1 MIKTVLSSL
10 LLSVLFCI
18 PLLAQTV
25 SVSGRVTDSE
35 DNSPLPGVSI
45 VIKGKSQGT
54 TTNADGT
61 YQLSVNKG
69 DVLQASF
76 IGFATASVT
85 VDNQSTINFG
95 LKADASNLQEVV
107 VTAQGIRKSQR
118 EIGYAISKVDNS
130 DVIVGRSPQLAQALS
145 GKVTGLAVYNVNNSV
160 DPAVKIVLRGYRSLT
175 GNNEALVVLDGI
187 QTSSTVLSTINPNDI
202 ENVSILKGGQAATLY
217 GSAGINGA
225 LIITTK
231 RGTKGRLRVAYSNST
246 NFEQISFL
254 PKIQDKY
261 GSGSHYATSFGGAG
275 YKTDYLE
282 RMKDNWRSYENQQ
295 YGDMFDGSTRIQG
308 RTAEDGSQL
317 LIPYSAVQDARRKA
331 FNTGVSV
338 NNQVNF
344 QGGDETSS
352 FYLSIENQS
361 INGIVPNDR
370 SNRTSARVSA
380 TKEYGKL
387 TASFN
392 GAYVQGVYDRTSSDF
407 YNNILN
413 QPANL
418 PLSDLRNWQTNSL
431 ANPNGFYNDYY
442 NNPYF
447 EADNNR
453 LKYKDA
459 NFNGNL
465 SLTLKATNW
474 LSFTDRLGILNN
486 ARTGKNTTG
495 KFTYSDWAKTKSFI
509 PPPFFRDG
517 DGTGIYRA
525 ITDVQGSVLD
535 YTGTENV
542 LNNEFQIQLAKD
554 LGPLSNRLILGQSL
568 YQRSTNNMAVGSNS
582 IVVPDIYNVAN
593 RQGIL
598 TGGQILTQ
606 ERRLGYYADLT
617 MNYKNWLSL
626 NGSFRFDQTS
636 RFYKPDRPSNYWS
649 YPYYGAAV
657 ALVATDAFP
666 SIKSQF
672 LNYFKLRANYN
683 KNANDNIPLYGL
695 DLIYPNGP
703 NFPYGNQVGLTVGN
717 PVTAVNPGTL
727 PDPNLRPETVYSA
740 EVGGEFQ
747 LLNNRINLDV
757 SAYTQT
763 SRGQVITVRIPNS
776 TGFQN
781 LLINV
786 GETRNWG
793 YEAELKYLIARGG
806 KFTWD
811 ASIRYSYNDNKVVD
825 LYPGVDEFQTSS
837 LLSYATTN
845 VIKGSRFPILKTD
858 GYQYA
863 PDGSG
868 RVLVNAT
875 TGYPLRNT
883 TLLPR
888 GGVLPRHIAGLGSKM
903 EFGNFGFTFNFEYRG
918 GNVMFSD
925 LGRQM
930 TFTGTGKWTEDRAP
944 HIYPNSAVLNADGT
958 VSANTTPVR
967 EAEYSL
973 WVDYYR
979 LISENFITPAWFIK
993 LRDINLSYRLPQSLI
1008 SKTKIFS
1015 GASIALYGR
1024 NLLTIVD
1031 KLNYYTDPEYSY
1043 QGNPTPGSQATS
1055 TPTTNSAVGIG
1066 INTTG
1071 QTPPVRQYGVNIN
1084 ITF

>member
-1 MIKTVLSSL
+1 MKKSILGSWL
-10 LLSVLFCI
+10 LLMLFAL
-18 PLLAQTV
+18 PLLAQDKAIE
-25 SVSGRVTDSE
+25 GKVTSSE
-35 DNSPLPGVSI
+35 DGSSLPGVNVS
-45 VIKGKSQGT
+45 IKGTTRGT
-54 TTNADGT
+54 TTDANGAYNLTVPSNAAT
-61 YQLSVNKG
+61 LVF
-69 DVLQASF
+69 SF
-76 IGFATASVT
+76 IGFKSQEVPIGTKT
-85 VDNQSTINFG
+85 VINA
-95 LKADASNLQEVV
+95 LLTADASQLEEIV
-107 VTAQGIRKSQR
+107 VTAQGIRKNQR
-118 EIGYAISKVDNS
+118 ELGYAMSTVKNE
-130 DVIVGRSPQLAQALS
+130 DVTVGRSPQLAQALS

-175 GNNEALVVLDGI
+175 GNNEALVVLDGM
-187 QTSSTVLSTINPNDI
+187 QTTSTVLSTINPNDI
-202 ENVSILKGGQAATLY
+202 ESISILKGGQAATLY
-217 GSAGINGA
+217 GSSGINGA

-231 RGTKGRLRVAYSNST
+231 KGAKGKLKVNYANST

-254 PKIQDKY
+254 PQIQDKF
-261 GSGSHYATSFGGAG
+261 GSGSHYATAFGTTG
-275 YKTDYLE
+275 YQTNYLD
-282 RMKDNWRSYENQQ
+282 RMASNWRAYENQQ
-295 YGDMFDGSTRIQG
+295 YGDAFDGSIRIQG

-317 LIPYSAVQDARRKA
+317 LIPYSAVPDARRKA

-338 NNQVNF
+338 NNQINF

-352 FYLSIENQS
+352 FYMSIENQS
-361 INGIVPNDR
+361 VNGIVPGDK
-370 SNRTSARVSA
+370 SNRTGTRLSA

-392 GAYVQGVYDRTSSDF
+392 AAYIQAFYKVTSSDF
-407 YNNILN
+407 YNNVLN

-418 PLSDLRNWQTNSL
+418 PLSDLRDWRSNPL

-453 LKYKDA
+453 RNYKDA
-459 NFNGNL
+459 NLNGNL
-465 SLTLKATNW
+465 NLTFKATPWLTLVE
-474 LSFTDRLGILNN
+474 RLGVLNN
-486 ARTGKNTTG
+486 SRTGKNTTG
-495 KFTYSDWAKTKSFI
+495 KFTYTDWAKTKSFV
-509 PPPFFRDG
+509 PPPFYRDG

-525 ITDVQGSVLD
+525 ITDIQGGVLD
-535 YTGTENV
+535 YSGTENV
-542 LNNEFQIQLAKD
+542 INNEFQIQLAKD
-554 LGPLSNRLILGQSL
+554 FGPVSNRLILGNSL
-568 YQRSTNNMAVGSNS
+568 YQRTTNNIAVGSSS
-582 IVVPDIYNVAN
+582 IVVPDVYNVSN

-606 ERRLGYYADLT
+606 ERRLGYYADYT
-617 MNYKNWLSL
+617 ANYKNWLIL

-636 RFYKPDRPSNYWS
+636 KFYKPDRPSNYWS
-649 YPYYGAAV
+649 YPYYGAA
-657 ALVATDAFP
+657 LSFIATDAFP
-666 SIKSQF
+666 ALKNSV
-672 LNYFKLRANYN
+672 LNYAKLRANYN

-695 DLIYPNGP
+695 DLTYPNGP
-703 NFPYGNQVGLTVGN
+703 NFPYGNTVGLTVGN
-717 PVTAVNPGTL
+717 TL
-727 PDPNLRPETVYSA
+727 PDPNLRPETVYST

-747 LLNNRINLDV
+747 LFNNRINLDV
-757 SAYTQT
+757 SAYTQN
-763 SRGQVITVRIPNS
+763 SKGQVITVRVPNT
-776 TGFQN
+776 TGFSN

-786 GETRNWG
+786 GETKNWG

-811 ASIRYSYNDNKVVD
+811 ASVRYSYNDNKVID
-825 LYPGVDEFQTSS
+825 LYPGINEFQIGGF
-837 LLSYATTN
+837 SYANTN
-845 VIKGSRFPILKTD
+845 VIKDSRFPILKTD

-868 RVLVNAT
+868 RVLVSAT

-883 TLLPR
+883 SLLPR

-903 EFGNFGFTFNFEYRG
+903 EYGNFGFTFNFEYRG

-944 HIYPNSAVLNADGT
+944 HVFPNSAILNTDGT
-958 VSANTTPVR
+958 VTTNTTNVR

-973 WVDYYR
+973 WVDNYR
-979 LISENFITPAWFIK
+979 LISENFVTPAWFIK
-993 LRDINLSYRLPQSLI
+993 LRDINLSYRLPQSLM

-1015 GASIALYGR
+1015 GASIAVYGR

-1055 TPTTNSAVGIG
+1055 VPTTNSSVGIG

-1084 ITF
+1084 LSF